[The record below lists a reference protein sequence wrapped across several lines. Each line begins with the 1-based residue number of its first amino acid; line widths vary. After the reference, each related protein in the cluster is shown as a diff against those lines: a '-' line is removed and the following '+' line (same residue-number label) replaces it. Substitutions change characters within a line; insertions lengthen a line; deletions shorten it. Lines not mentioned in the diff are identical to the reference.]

1 MFRGRRKLKYRVL
14 GRTGLKVSEL
24 GFGGHEYRRPL
35 PSTLG
40 RWGEIDEEKFTQT
53 QPTRN
58 RLIKEAI
65 DAGVNFFDATQ
76 PEETKSLGLALKE
89 LGVKNDIHVAIMI
102 LTPFSKM
109 MDNLRSEWRR
119 IIRDD
124 VEKTLK
130 LLQAD
135 YADLLNMHMP
145 ERNYS
150 PQRLGVALEVLKELK
165 EEGKIGF
172 IGASSHQPRF
182 LGEVMRKYDCFDSV
196 MIRYNYHLQ
205 EVRNVIFPLAKT
217 LEVGVVVMKPIAW
230 PYYGIPFTRFDAGK
244 GEGSY
249 TPIQHSLR
257 WILNS
262 SEVSTVVPGMNSR
275 EELEENVG
283 AINKEDEVDER
294 LLERYL
300 QTALGP
306 KAREKLRNM
315 LRDPYVDID
324 YFAERAL
331 TEEG

>member
-1 MFRGRRKLKYRVL
+1 MFRGRVKLKYRVL
-14 GRTGLKVSEL
+14 GRTGLNVSEL

-35 PSTLG
+35 PTTLG
-40 RWGEIDEEKFTQT
+40 RWGEIDEDKFTRT
-53 QPTRN
+53 QPARN
-58 RLIKEAI
+58 RLINEAI
-65 DAGVNFFDATQ
+65 SAGVNFFDATQ

-109 MDNLRSEWRR
+109 RKTLKSEWRQ
-119 IIRDD
+119 IIRGD
-124 VEKTLK
+124 VGKSLQ

-145 ERNYS
+145 ERDYS
-150 PQRLGVALEVLKELK
+150 PQRLTVALEVLQELK

-205 EVRNVIFPLAKT
+205 EARDVIFPLAKT
-217 LEVGVVVMKPIAW
+217 LEVGVVVMKPLAW
-230 PYYGIPFTRFDAGK
+230 PYYGIPFTRFNP
-244 GEGSY
+244 GEGGSS
-249 TPIQHSLR
+249 TPAQHALR

-262 SEVSTVVPGMNSR
+262 SEVSTVVPGMNSQ
-275 EELEENVG
+275 EELEENVN
-283 AINKEDEVDER
+283 AIKKEGKVNKR

-300 QTALGP
+300 KTSLGP
-306 KAREKLRNM
+306 QAQENLTNM
-315 LRDPYVDID
+315 LRDPDADIC

-331 TEEG
+331 TDEE

>member
-1 MFRGRRKLKYRVL
+1 LKYRVL

-35 PSTLG
+35 PTTLG
-40 RWGEIDEEKFTQT
+40 HWGEIDGDKFTQT
-53 QPTRN
+53 QPARN

-65 DAGVNFFDATQ
+65 GAGINFFDATQ

-102 LTPFSKM
+102 LTPLSKM
-109 MDNLRSEWRR
+109 SNAPRSEWRK

-130 LLQAD
+130 LLQAE

-150 PQRLGVALEVLKELK
+150 PQRLTVALEVLQELK

-172 IGASSHQPRF
+172 LGASSHQPRF

-205 EVRNVIFPLAKT
+205 EVRNVIFPLAKM
-217 LEVGVVVMKPIAW
+217 LEVGVVIMKPLSW
-230 PYYGIPFTRFDAGK
+230 PYYGIPFTRFDP
-244 GEGSY
+244 GEEGGGSY
-249 TPIQHSLR
+249 TPAQHSLR

-275 EELEENVG
+275 EELKENLA
-283 AINKEDEVDER
+283 AINKEGKVDEK

-300 QTALGP
+300 QTALGL
-306 KAREKLRNM
+306 KARKKLTNM
-315 LRDPYVDID
+315 LRDSDVDTR
-324 YFAERAL
+324 YFAERTL
-331 TEEG
+331 TDEG

>member
-40 RWGEIDEEKFTQT
+40 RWGEINEEKFTQT
-53 QPTRN
+53 QPARN

-244 GEGSY
+244 GGGSC

-300 QTALGP
+300 QTALGS

>member
-1 MFRGRRKLKYRVL
+1 VKLKYRVL

-35 PSTLG
+35 PTTLG
-40 RWGEIDEEKFTQT
+40 CWGEIDEAKFMQT
-53 QPTRN
+53 QPARN

-65 DAGVNFFDATQ
+65 EAGINFFDATQ
-76 PEETKSLGLALKE
+76 PEETKSLGLALKNLE
-89 LGVKNDIHVAIMI
+89 VKNDIHVAIMI

-109 MDNLRSEWRR
+109 SENPRSEWRR

-124 VEKTLK
+124 VEKSLR

-145 ERNYS
+145 EINYS
-150 PQRLGVALEVLKELK
+150 QQRLTAALEVLKELK

-172 IGASSHQPRF
+172 IGASSHQPKF
-182 LGEVMRKYDCFDSV
+182 LGEVIRKYDCFDSV

-205 EVRNVIFPLAKT
+205 EAGDVIFPLAKM
-217 LEVGVVVMKPIAW
+217 LEVGVVIMKPFAW
-230 PYYGIPFTRFDAGK
+230 PYYGIPFTRFDSR
-244 GEGSY
+244 EGDSY
-249 TPIQHSLR
+249 TPAQQSLR

-262 SEVSTVVPGMNSR
+262 SEVSTIVPGMNSQK
-275 EELEENVG
+275 ELKENLA
-283 AINKEDEVDER
+283 AINKEGKVDER
-294 LLERYL
+294 LLEGYL

-306 KAREKLRNM
+306 KAGEKLTNM
-315 LRDPYVDID
+315 LRDQDSDIC

-331 TEEG
+331 TDEE

>member
-1 MFRGRRKLKYRVL
+1 MKYRVL

-40 RWGEIDEEKFTQT
+40 RWGEINEEKFTQT
-53 QPTRN
+53 QPARN

-244 GEGSY
+244 GGGSC

-283 AINKEDEVDER
+283 AINKEGEVDER
-294 LLERYL
+294 LLELYL

>member
-40 RWGEIDEEKFTQT
+40 RWGEINEEKFTQT
-53 QPTRN
+53 QPARN

-244 GEGSY
+244 GGGSC

-294 LLERYL
+294 LLELYL

>member
-1 MFRGRRKLKYRVL
+1 VRLKYRVL
-14 GRTGLKVSEL
+14 GRTGLRVSEL

-35 PSTLG
+35 PTTLG
-40 RWGEIDEEKFTQT
+40 RWGEIDEDKFTQT
-53 QPTRN
+53 QPARN
-58 RLIKEAI
+58 QLIKEAI
-65 DAGVNFFDATQ
+65 GAGINFFDATQ

-109 MDNLRSEWRR
+109 SKTPRSEWRQ
-119 IIRDD
+119 IIRYD
-124 VEKTLK
+124 VEKSLK

-145 ERNYS
+145 ERDYS
-150 PQRLGVALEVLKELK
+150 QQRLTVALEVLQELK

-182 LGEVMRKYDCFDSV
+182 LSEVMRKYDCFDSV

-205 EVRNVIFPLAKT
+205 EARDVIFPLAKT
-217 LEVGVVVMKPIAW
+217 LEVGVVVMKPLAW
-230 PYYGIPFTRFDAGK
+230 PYYGIPFTRFDP
-244 GEGSY
+244 GEGGSY
-249 TPIQHSLR
+249 TPAQHALR
-257 WILNS
+257 WTLNS
-262 SEVSTVVPGMNSR
+262 SEVTTVVPGMNSQ
-275 EELEENVG
+275 EELEENVT
-283 AINKEDEVDER
+283 AIKKDGKADEM

-306 KAREKLRNM
+306 QAREKLTNM
-315 LRDPYVDID
+315 LRNPDEDIC

-331 TEEG
+331 TDLK

>member
-1 MFRGRRKLKYRVL
+1 VRLKYRVL
-14 GRTGLKVSEL
+14 GRTGLRVSEL

-35 PSTLG
+35 PTTLG
-40 RWGEIDEEKFTQT
+40 RWGEIDQDKFTQT
-53 QPTRN
+53 QPARN

-65 DAGVNFFDATQ
+65 GAGINFFDATQ

-89 LGVKNDIHVAIMI
+89 LGVKNGIHVAIMI

-109 MDNLRSEWRR
+109 SKTLRSEWRQ

-124 VEKTLK
+124 VEKSLQ

-145 ERNYS
+145 ERDYS
-150 PQRLGVALEVLKELK
+150 QQRLTVALGILQELK

-205 EVRNVIFPLAKT
+205 EARDVIFPLAKT
-217 LEVGVVVMKPIAW
+217 LEVGVVVMKPLAW
-230 PYYGIPFTRFDAGK
+230 PYYGIPFTRFDP
-244 GEGSY
+244 GEGGSY
-249 TPIQHSLR
+249 TAAQHALR

-262 SEVSTVVPGMNSR
+262 SEVSTVVPGINSQ
-275 EELEENVG
+275 EELEENVA
-283 AINKEDEVDER
+283 AIEKEGKADER

-300 QTALGP
+300 QTALGSQ
-306 KAREKLRNM
+306 AREKLMNM
-315 LRDPYVDID
+315 LKDPDEDIC

-331 TEEG
+331 TDEV

>member
-40 RWGEIDEEKFTQT
+40 RWGEIDEDKFTQT
-53 QPTRN
+53 QPARN

-65 DAGVNFFDATQ
+65 DAGVNFFDVTQ

-109 MDNLRSEWRR
+109 MDNLRPEWRR

-130 LLQAD
+130 LLQVD

-244 GEGSY
+244 GGGSC

-275 EELEENVG
+275 EELVENVA
-283 AINKEDEVDER
+283 AINKEGEVDER

-300 QTALGP
+300 HAALGP

-331 TEEG
+331 TDEV

>member
-1 MFRGRRKLKYRVL
+1 VRLKYRVL

-35 PSTLG
+35 PTTLG
-40 RWGEIDEEKFTQT
+40 RWGEIDGDKFTQT
-53 QPTRN
+53 QPARN

-65 DAGVNFFDATQ
+65 GAGVNFFDVTQ

-89 LGVKNDIHVAIMI
+89 LGAENDIHVAIMI

-109 MDNLRSEWRR
+109 SKTPKSEWRQ

-124 VEKTLK
+124 VEKSLQ

-150 PQRLGVALEVLKELK
+150 QQRLTAALEVLQELK

-172 IGASSHQPRF
+172 IGSSSHQPRF
-182 LGEVMRKYDCFDSV
+182 LGELIRKYDCFDSV

-205 EVRNVIFPLAKT
+205 EARDVIFPLAKT
-217 LEVGVVVMKPIAW
+217 LEVGVVVMKPLAW
-230 PYYGIPFTRFDAGK
+230 PYYGIPFTRFNPG

-249 TPIQHSLR
+249 TPAQHALR

-262 SEVSTVVPGMNSR
+262 SEVSTVVPGMNSQ
-275 EELEENVG
+275 EELEENVAAIKKEGG
-283 AINKEDEVDER
+283 ADER

-300 QTALGP
+300 QTALGSQ
-306 KAREKLRNM
+306 AREKITNM
-315 LRDPYVDID
+315 LRNPDADIC

-331 TEEG
+331 TDLN

>member
-1 MFRGRRKLKYRVL
+1 VKLKYRVL

-35 PSTLG
+35 PTTLG
-40 RWGEIDEEKFTQT
+40 RWGEIDLEKFSQT
-53 QPTRN
+53 QSARN

-65 DAGVNFFDATQ
+65 GAGVNFFDATQ

-109 MDNLRSEWRR
+109 SKTPKSKWRQ

-124 VEKTLK
+124 VEKSLQ

-145 ERNYS
+145 ERDYS
-150 PQRLGVALEVLKELK
+150 QQRLTAALEVLQELK

-172 IGASSHQPRF
+172 IGSSSHQPRL
-182 LGEVMRKYDCFDSV
+182 LGELMRKYDCFDSV

-205 EVRNVIFPLAKT
+205 EARDVIFPLAKT
-217 LEVGVVVMKPIAW
+217 LEVGVVVMKPLAW
-230 PYYGIPFTRFDAGK
+230 PYYGIPFTRFNPGDG
-244 GEGSY
+244 GSY
-249 TPIQHSLR
+249 TPAQHALR

-262 SEVSTVVPGMNSR
+262 SEVSTVVPGMNSQ
-275 EELEENVG
+275 EELEENVA
-283 AINKEDEVDER
+283 AIIKEGNADER

-300 QTALGP
+300 QTALGSQ
-306 KAREKLRNM
+306 AREKLTNM
-315 LRDPYVDID
+315 LRNPDADIC

-331 TEEG
+331 TDLNLKTGK